1 MKLVGKHVEKDGTGY
16 VVLRPEDDE
25 DMWHLFNLIQEG
37 DGVRA
42 PAIRRIINT
51 SATGSVE
58 SHRIRLSL
66 TLQVIRVHFSPAASA
81 LNKTASDVPTQAT
94 AMLQIAGRVTSE
106 NQHVK
111 LGAFHTLDIEA
122 NRDVRIIKEDWD
134 SMALERVTEACVEG
148 RGAEVGAIVC
158 GEGVAAFCLVSEH
171 MTVIR
176 QRVEVPVPRKRTG
189 SATMH
194 EKGLERFYSTLYA
207 SFLRHIPFGSLRV
220 VVIASPGFVKDAVY
234 DYIFAQALKTN
245 NKPLTQAKNKFI
257 RVHVNSPHVH
267 SLVDVLKSP
276 EVASQLK
283 ETKFAREGIMLDK
296 FFKMLGT
303 NEDRAWYGADH
314 IELAEQRGAIG
325 TLLISDEL
333 FRHILLLNNL
343 DGLSLTIQN
352 PRSSDPVQRKRFIRI
367 VEGVREKGGE
377 VLIFSSMHES
387 GQQLNQ
393 LTGIAAILTFPLDV
407 ETVEAEEREIK
418 VKEECIPAGES
429 AQSNNN

>member
-1 MKLVGKHVEKDGTGY
+1 MKLLGKHVEKDGTGY
-16 VVLRPEDDE
+16 VIVRPEDDE

-37 DGVRA
+37 DEVRA

-66 TLQVIRVHFSPAASA
+66 TLQVTRVHFSPAASTS
-81 LNKTASDVPTQAT
+81 NKTAGDAPAQAT

-122 NRDVRIIKEDWD
+122 NRNVRIIKEDWD

-158 GEGVAAFCLVSEH
+158 GEGVAALCVVSEH

-176 QRVEVPVPRKRTG
+176 QRIEVPIPRKRTG
-189 SATMH
+189 STSMH

-234 DYIFAQALKTN
+234 DYIFTQALKTN

-303 NEDRAWYGADH
+303 DEDRAWYGADH
-314 IELAEQRGAIG
+314 VELAEQRGAIG

-333 FRHILLLNNL
+333 F
-343 DGLSLTIQN
+343 
-352 PRSSDPVQRKRFIRI
+352 RSSDPVQRKRFIRI

-407 ETVEAEEREIK
+407 EMVEAEEREGK
-418 VKEECIPAGES
+418 AKEEGILAEES
-429 AQSNNN
+429 DESNNI